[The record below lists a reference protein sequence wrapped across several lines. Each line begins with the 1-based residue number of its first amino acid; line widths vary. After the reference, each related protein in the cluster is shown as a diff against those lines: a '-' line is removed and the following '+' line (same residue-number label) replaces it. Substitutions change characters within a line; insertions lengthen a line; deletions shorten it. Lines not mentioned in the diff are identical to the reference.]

1 MIFLKIIILSYF
13 HPRYG
18 PKILLKAPES
28 LKESDFHYL
37 PALMDLYNEGF
48 FIHTFGNYKSA
59 NYIFNIPSEKARGS
73 IEMLL
78 ISIIFDINSNINY
91 DLSKELLQSFEKE
104 IQNIEDVHKA
114 FYVESKQYEDAT
126 EKFEKVKDLFFT
138 FYNSVP
144 EESIVYKQKD
154 AKILVFGLSYAG
166 KTTLINCLKEN
177 MIKKTLP
184 TTYMDISRIIINNVS
199 MFTYDT
205 PGQVKFRSL
214 MEPYLKNRDG
224 IVFVLDIA
232 DKKQFDT
239 AQTLL
244 HKVGNLPQME
254 GLPLLI
260 LFNKI
265 DLVDPDI
272 EDLKKKMNLEKLQ
285 SRSIGCYLTCGLTGK
300 NVNKAFH
307 WMAIQLSERMIPT
320 PKSDLSLIFSKWD
333 EDEGAKIVALH
344 PDDAFDDPEIIA
356 IRCFSISQFVFGGD
370 NFKRTSVILPFTH
383 LKIKAA
389 IYFDVIP
396 DDSIRGEALPL
407 SLVIFYS
414 DNIPRAIIN
423 QFNSFVFEKFTQIK
437 ELYMDNSQILNE
449 LKKIYDTILIKLK
462 SVEPTIRALRIAE
475 MRYHALFMAARD
487 AILIIDRKSGII
499 VDANK
504 QVEIIL
510 QKTPEL
516 IIGMHSTQLQLEGG
530 KEDFRE
536 IILEQIKL
544 ETPQLIEVRIKNST
558 ENGIPVEINASEIQ
572 MGGQNLIQC
581 ILRDITERK
590 LSENKLRNSE
600 NKYRHLFTSSPLAI
614 ILIDSKGIVVDCNP
628 AVKQLL
634 GYKKEEL
641 IGIRYDKLS
650 FIHPKYLKSIL
661 GSLRNVIKGEEITI
675 LDVQLNTKKGNFLWV
690 NIQISKVKIDEKMFI
705 QIMANNINEQ
715 KEAGAALRD
724 SEAQFHNAL
733 DRANFY
739 KELFAYE
746 IDNVF
751 KKIQS
756 VIMTFDQ
763 YQKQIKKS
771 SGLYNLLEDIREQS
785 QSGAKLV
792 YIVRKL
798 AEIENAP
805 LALVKMELNTV
816 LQEAIENV
824 YNVFQYRKIS
834 IKINPS
840 NEQFYIQANEILLD
854 VFENIL
860 LNIIE
865 YNKNPE
871 IEIQILIYRQFKE
884 GTNYLKIEFVDKGIR
899 FLESKKGKVDRKEEN
914 EYKDFKS
921 MLLGLSFIDQII
933 NSLKGEIWVSGSN
946 FLITI
951 PEEI

>member
-28 LKESDFHYL
+28 LKKSDFHYL

-59 NYIFNIPSEKARGS
+59 NYIFNIPSERARGS

-91 DLSKELLQSFEKE
+91 DLSKELLESFERE
-104 IQNIEDVHKA
+104 ILNIIDVYKA
-114 FYVESKQYEDAT
+114 FNVESEQYEDAS
-126 EKFEKVKDLFFT
+126 EKFEKVKDLFLI
-138 FYNSVP
+138 FYNSIP

-177 MIKKTLP
+177 MTKKTLP
-184 TTYMDISRIIINNVS
+184 TTYMDISRIIINNIS

-205 PGQVKFRSL
+205 PGQVKFRNL
-214 MEPYLKNRDG
+214 WEPYLTNRDG
-224 IVFVLDIA
+224 LVFVLDIA
-232 DKKQFDT
+232 DKEQFN
-239 AQTLL
+239 AAEILL
-244 HKVGNLPQME
+244 HKIVNLPQME

-272 EDLKKKMNLEKLQ
+272 EDLKKEMKLNKLQ
-285 SRSIGCYLTCGLTGK
+285 NRSIECYLTCGLTGK

-307 WMAIQLSERMIPT
+307 RMSSQLSERIIPA

-333 EDEGAKIVALH
+333 ENEGVKIVALH
-344 PDDAFDDPEIIA
+344 PADTFDDPEIIA

-370 NFKRTSVILPFTH
+370 NFKRTSVILPFIH

-396 DDSIRGEALPL
+396 DDSIRGGALPL

-414 DNIPRAIIN
+414 EKIPRAIID
-423 QFNSFVFEKFTQIK
+423 QFNSFIFEKFTQLK
-437 ELYMDNSQILNE
+437 ELHMNKSQILNE
-449 LKKIYDTILIKLK
+449 LKRIYDTILSKLK
-462 SVEPTIRALRIAE
+462 SVEPTIQALRIAE
-475 MRYHALFMAARD
+475 MRYQALFMAARD

-504 QVEIIL
+504 QAERLL
-510 QKTPEL
+510 QKPSEF
-516 IIGMHSTQLQLEGG
+516 IIGMHSTQLKLQGR
-530 KEDFRE
+530 KEDFKE
-536 IILEQIKL
+536 IILKQIEL
-544 ETPQLIEVRIKNST
+544 ETPQLIEVGIKSST
-558 ENGIPVEINASEIQ
+558 ENDIPVEINASEIQ

-590 LSENKLRNSE
+590 LAENKLRNSE
-600 NKYRHLFTSSPLAI
+600 NKYRHLFTSSPFAI

-634 GYKKEEL
+634 GYEKEEL

-661 GSLRNVIKGEEITI
+661 ESLRNVIKGEEITI
-675 LDVQLNTKKGNFLWV
+675 LNVQLKTKKGEFLWV
-690 NIQISKVKIDEKMFI
+690 NIQISEVIIDEKMFI
-705 QIMANNINEQ
+705 QIMANNITEQ
-715 KEAGAALRD
+715 KEAEAALRD

-739 KELFAYE
+739 KELFAHE
-746 IDNVF
+746 INNVF

-756 VIMTFDQ
+756 TIMTYDQ
-763 YQKQIKKS
+763 SQKQIKKS
-771 SGLYNLLEDIREQS
+771 SGLYNFLEDIKEQS

-805 LALVKMELNTV
+805 LTLVKMELNTV

-840 NEQFYIQANEILLD
+840 NEQFYIQANEILGD

-865 YNKNPE
+865 YNKNSE
-871 IEIQILIYRQFKE
+871 IEIQILIYRQFKD
-884 GTNYLKIEFVDKGIR
+884 GINYLKIEFVDKGIR
-899 FLESKKGKVDRKEEN
+899 LLESKKAKIDQKGEN
-914 EYKDFKS
+914 DYKDFKR
-921 MLLGLSFIDQII
+921 MLLGLSFVDQII

-946 FLITI
+946 FLIII